1 MSQFN
6 GLPRIIVLIVLL
18 LVLML
23 LFVAPPA
30 LSKAYPA
37 METFLGFSLNN
48 EHGAPEGAFAK
59 SGYGIAE
66 AMP

>member
-30 LSKAYPA
+30 LSQAYPA

-48 EHGAPEGAFAK
+48 NEYGTQRGHEG
-59 SGYGIAE
+59 GL
-66 AMP
+66 PC